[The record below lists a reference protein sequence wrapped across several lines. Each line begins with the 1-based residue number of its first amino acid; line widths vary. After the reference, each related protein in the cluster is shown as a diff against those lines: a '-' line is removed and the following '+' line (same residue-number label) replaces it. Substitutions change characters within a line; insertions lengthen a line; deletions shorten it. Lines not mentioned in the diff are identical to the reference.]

1 MNQFAKLALLL
12 AIAFSSA
19 ASASAITYQ
28 EKSENNNWG
37 NGSKEHVW
45 KNGSN
50 ELCWRNKMW
59 TPATANSNC
68 DGAVVAQVAPAVRA
82 VEPSPAP
89 APEPTPVAP
98 VVTTEKVTFSADALF
113 DFDKA
118 VLKSEGKTKLN
129 DLVSKLK
136 DITLEV
142 IVATGYTDSVGD
154 AAYNKKLS
162 LRRAQAVKNYLVNM
176 GVDEK
181 NIYVEGKGKENPV
194 ASNKTSAGRVKN
206 RRVEIEVVGKRD
218 VTK

>member
-12 AIAFSSA
+12 VVAFSSA
-19 ASASAITYQ
+19 ASATTYQ

-37 NGSKEHVW
+37 NFNKELVW
-45 KNGSN
+45 KNTGN
-50 ELCWRNKMW
+50 ELCWRNNVW
-59 TPATANSNC
+59 TPATANANC
-68 DGAVVAQVAPAVRA
+68 DGAIVAQVAQPVRA
-82 VEPSPAP
+82 VEPPPAP
-89 APEPTPVAP
+89 APEPAPVAP
-98 VVTTEKVTFSADALF
+98 TVTTEKVTFSADALF

-129 DLVSKLK
+129 DLASKLK

-142 IVATGYTDSVGD
+142 IVATGYTDSIGS
-154 AAYNKKLS
+154 AAYNQKLS
-162 LRRAQAVKNYLVNM
+162 LRRAQAVKSYLVHM

-181 NIYVEGKGKENPV
+181 NIYVEGKGEANPV
-194 ASNKTSAGRVKN
+194 ASNKTSAGRAKN